1 MLQQPCN
8 GWRLHEELPH
18 QVCNG
23 LRYNGAYRTDWPEA
37 WAQPSRCFQEVPQVQ
52 PHSLTTRWEARDVE
66 GSFDPRL
73 GTKEVDAW
81 GQLNPREVRPPWPS
95 TCKCRANSSTSG
107 RFCATYREGA
117 KMYAADQKSF
127 QQSAAM
133 RLKALELE
141 HQELRKQINQ
151 QLYPSHQRQEKVG
164 KTNHQDLRC
173 EGSCGSRCAT
183 KARSRSV
190 CGGAGPQGQQGRS
203 VGTGRQERSAREVMQ
218 INPNPTQSVQGALQQ
233 KVEAARYLTPTVPLV
248 DQRTQNYGQL
258 RNTQGG
264 LVSQD
269 YDWAHP
275 VSYQDLQKAQPEY
288 PPAPPP
294 APVAPGMPDLTQMPR
309 AVCPTPYALGSVC
322 GRGERELPA
331 WRSCKDS
338 NEILGTCSEILTS
351 TARYIFDVVK
361 SRDVNRQG
369 MLKILSAADGCA
381 DDTIQE
387 AQARYV
393 PTSVMLAHAFAASTG
408 GWSDYRTKIRVYGG
422 DVRNAIMPYWQPQA
436 LPWQLPIFLEHRFI
450 ALDNTKDFAPQ
461 LYNGQCE
468 AGQLFDV
475 VLLRQGLCFCDD
487 PSKVAS
493 SWPLEVR
500 LSCKSCINCRAVLP
514 PESLPQQD
522 PATVRRT
529 AICGVYRLEPFLCE
543 NRAAYRLGRC
553 VLRWCP
559 ERLEW
564 AVLDDADGGAWAYA
578 RGDLGHPILSR
589 GPWTV
594 WDGQNH
600 ISDAS
605 FACNLVHEAASPPWH
620 LLPQQRMVCAGVT
633 GDSESVIR
641 LLSRVAAILD
651 ASKPDSF
658 GLLHGAWTNGTQVEV
673 EQLHR
678 QLTEAVQM
686 YNDRRAAAGGFPAHA
701 ACVLW
706 RTAATQYWL
715 QCDGIMLFQPGSCAD
730 PYRAYGSAALI

>member
-1 MLQQPCN
+1 
-8 GWRLHEELPH
+8 
-18 QVCNG
+18 
-23 LRYNGAYRTDWPEA
+23 
-37 WAQPSRCFQEVPQVQ
+37 
-52 PHSLTTRWEARDVE
+52 
-66 GSFDPRL
+66 
-73 GTKEVDAW
+73 
-81 GQLNPREVRPPWPS
+81 
-95 TCKCRANSSTSG
+95 
-107 RFCATYREGA
+107 
-117 KMYAADQKSF
+117 
-127 QQSAAM
+127 M
-133 RLKALELE
+133 RLKVQALELE
-141 HQELRKQINQ
+141 YQELRKQINQ
-151 QLYPSHQRQEKVG
+151 QPYPHQQRQD
-164 KTNHQDLRC
+164 KTARPNQQELRC

-183 KARSRSV
+183 KARSRSA
-190 CGGAGPQGQQGRS
+190 CGAGSQCQNQGRS
-203 VGTGRQERSAREVMQ
+203 LGTARQERGVREVLPGN
-218 INPNPTQSVQGALQQ
+218 NPQLLVQGAARQT
-233 KVEAARYLTPTVPLV
+233 VETSTRYITPQVPAV
-248 DQRTQNYGQL
+248 EQRTFRTHGQQL
-258 RNTQGG
+258 LPGG
-264 LVSQD
+264 VGQQE
-269 YDWAHP
+269 YDWAHQVGP
-275 VSYQDLQKAQPEY
+275 VSYQDPQKAHPEY
-288 PPAPPP
+288 PPAAPAV
-294 APVAPGMPDLTQMPR
+294 APVSPGMPDLTQMPR

-322 GRGERELPA
+322 GRGERELPG

-338 NEILGTCSEILTS
+338 NEILGTCSEIITS

-369 MLKILSAADGCA
+369 PLKILSAADGCA
-381 DDTIQE
+381 DDSIQE

-422 DVRNAIMPYWQPQA
+422 DVRNAIMPFWQPQA
-436 LPWQLPIFLEHRFI
+436 FPWQLPIYLEHRFI

-461 LYNGQCE
+461 LYNSQCE

-487 PSKVAS
+487 PSKVAT
-493 SWPLEVR
+493 SWPLEVT
-500 LSCKSCINCRAVLP
+500 LCCKSCINCRAMLP

-522 PATVRRT
+522 LATVRRT

-543 NRAAYRLGRC
+543 NRPAYRLGRC

-559 ERLEW
+559 DRLEW

-600 ISDAS
+600 IADAS
-605 FACNLVHEAASPPWH
+605 FACNLVQETASPPWH
-620 LLPQQRMVCAGVT
+620 LMPQQRMVCAGVA

-641 LLSRVAAILD
+641 LLCRVAAILD

-730 PYRAYGSAALI
+730 PYRAYGANALI